1 MSSTGTISG
10 AESMTYGQYIEV
22 YEQSIKRIQNML
34 QKKSITIALAKQMR
48 RSLEK
53 EHLARL
59 SKPLGGTGLDG
70 TGDGHGGDGSGGGG
84 LVQKQKL
91 PWPAGPQTT
100 TAVAYAYPT
109 YEGGLKAVLAAF
121 KDNSL
126 YPGIGNHAE
135 AAAARSKKHPGGA
148 GEPKRGYV
156 DWDFGNGEGCRY
168 ATLISNAMHDISM
181 IHAIHVISLIL
192 HIACISEYLKESN
205 AHV

>member
-70 TGDGHGGDGSGGGG
+70 TGDGHGGDGPGGGG

-135 AAAARSKKHPGGA
+135 AAAGR
-148 GEPKRGYV
+148 EPKRGYV